1 MHPLEAARPW
11 TTIHVAQSLDGK
23 IALPG
28 ARAVLSSRE
37 GWQAAHRARAEHDA
51 VLVGS
56 DTVRADDPR
65 LTVRECTGRDPLRIV
80 LSSRLDIS
88 LNARLFS
95 SSSAAVLL
103 IGVEGR
109 ALPDACARM
118 REKGAEVR
126 LVRARDDGLVSLTEA
141 LSVIRGFGVERL
153 LIEGGAKVLTSFLR
167 ERLVDEAAV
176 EIVPRIFGGKG
187 LSVLGDIGVTHGENA
202 LRLCDVHFDRAG
214 QSVIVRGRFDRS

>member
-1 MHPLEAARPW
+1 MSRPEALRPW

-28 ARAVLSSRE
+28 ARAVLSSQE

-56 DTVRADDPR
+56 ETVRADDPR
-65 LTVRECTGRDPLRIV
+65 LTVRECKGPDPRRIV
-80 LSSRLDIS
+80 LSSKLDIPIS
-88 LNARLFS
+88 ARLFS

-109 ALPDACARM
+109 ATKEAIARM
-118 REKGAEVR
+118 RSTGAEVR
-126 LVRARDDGLVSLTEA
+126 LVRERADGLVSLPEA
-141 LSVIRGFGVERL
+141 LASIRAWGVERL
-153 LIEGGAKVLTSFLR
+153 LIEGGAKVLTSFLK

-176 EIVPRIFGGKG
+176 EVVPRIFGENG
-187 LSVLGDIGVTHGENA
+187 LAVLGDIGVTHGENV
-202 LRLCDVHFDRAG
+202 LQLSDVHFDRAG
-214 QSVIVRGRFDRS
+214 QSVIVRGRFAR